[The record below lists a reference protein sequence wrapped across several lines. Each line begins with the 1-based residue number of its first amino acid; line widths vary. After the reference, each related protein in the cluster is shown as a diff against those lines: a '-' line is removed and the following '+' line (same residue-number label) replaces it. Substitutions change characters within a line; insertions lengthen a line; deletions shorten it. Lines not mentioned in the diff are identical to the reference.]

1 MLQKKK
7 ICDLTLFIVDEE
19 NDDNYFMHTQN
30 VALPTYPGFE
40 LSIMLDEDKVVIL
53 QQDSNSRYIY
63 NPMFYRKMQLS
74 PECSIYRSINI
85 CYDYGNQIFCKILL
99 TTSMD
104 IIISML
110 LNHLDKM
117 KSMLN
122 RGSYR
127 ILSLC
132 IQ

>member
-1 MLQKKK
+1 MICTQRGNVLQKKK

-74 PECSIYRSINI
+74 PECSIYR
-85 CYDYGNQIFCKILL
+85 
-99 TTSMD
+99 
-104 IIISML
+104 
-110 LNHLDKM
+110 
-117 KSMLN
+117 
-122 RGSYR
+122 
-127 ILSLC
+127 
-132 IQ
+132 